1 MFAVIDVETTGG
13 HLYDDRITEV
23 AIYVTDGYKMMKSF
37 SSLVNPERKITPF
50 VVKLTGITD
59 EMVSTAPTFSQIGQE
74 ILAHTENCI
83 FVAHNIGFDY
93 SMIKREFK
101 RIGIPFRRS
110 NVCTVQLSQRVFK
123 NQPSYSLGNLS
134 KNLGIILENRHR
146 AFGDA
151 EATAILLHKIIEKK
165 GIDYVIEHSN
175 ANTQNIEFE
184 GALSQEMIDALP
196 EDPGV
201 FRFLN
206 EKNEVLFLK
215 SAKNIFAEVSKFLLN
230 EIKHPRYDDLF
241 KKIHSIDTQVFN
253 SVIVAELQEIEEVRS
268 IKPRYNK
275 QSIAKAYPV
284 GIYENKHENA
294 PAFYI
299 ERNPNGKALWRF
311 INEKRANNF
320 LKRLTKDRRLSPPAF
335 PNNKDVIN
343 RYRDRVEGA
352 LIDELYPMRT
362 FFIVREVSFANT
374 IYAIYIEDF
383 SYIGYAEIDKEFYDG
398 RIETLKENIV
408 YRENNPYVQKSL
420 KRYLRRKK
428 SVKLIAC

>member
-1 MFAVIDVETTGG
+1 M
-13 HLYDDRITEV
+13 
-23 AIYVTDGYKMMKSF
+23 
-37 SSLVNPERKITPF
+37 
-50 VVKLTGITD
+50 
-59 EMVSTAPTFSQIGQE
+59 
-74 ILAHTENCI
+74 
-83 FVAHNIGFDY
+83 
-93 SMIKREFK
+93 
-101 RIGIPFRRS
+101 
-110 NVCTVQLSQRVFK
+110 
-123 NQPSYSLGNLS
+123 
-134 KNLGIILENRHR
+134 
-146 AFGDA
+146 
-151 EATAILLHKIIEKK
+151 
-165 GIDYVIEHSN
+165 
-175 ANTQNIEFE
+175 
-184 GALSQEMIDALP
+184 
-196 EDPGV
+196 
-201 FRFLN
+201 
-206 EKNEVLFLK
+206 
-215 SAKNIFAEVSKFLLN
+215 LN

-275 QSIAKAYPV
+275 QSIAKPYPV

-320 LKRLTKDRRLSPPAF
+320 LKRLTKDRRLSPPTF

-362 FFIVREVSFANT
+362 FFIIREVSFANT

-408 YRENNPYVQKSL
+408 YCENNPYVQKSL